1 MPRDIL
7 ELKTENQAYLA
18 ESLLSNNN
26 ARIQPFFKPVAEKG
40 AMVQEAPVIT

>member
-7 ELKTENQAYLA
+7 DLKTENQAYLV

-26 ARIQPFFKPVAEKG
+26 ARIQQFFKPGAEIE
-40 AMVQEAPVIT
+40 AMVQEAPDIT